1 MSTCRST
8 SVIVNGL
15 NTKYSKTLTIFTLS
29 TSLECTK
36 FTAQTYSHIP
46 NKIKFRH
53 QGCMEWSLYKNS
65 NGHGSDTI
73 SIASHS
79 HCAISVSCWKAPL
92 SSWSIRKQFQHGRCR
107 VTYIYSNY
115 VTLLSHSYVSRLSR
129 YRTGIAHAPRPCL
142 RTEETQ
148 TRRWWWTRNLT
159 IFFKPFPKK
168 L

>member
-1 MSTCRST
+1 MSTCRSS
-8 SVIVNGL
+8 SVFVNGL

-65 NGHGSDTI
+65 NGHGSDAI

-115 VTLLSHSYVSRLSR
+115 VTLLSHRYVSWLTVSHRYLSTR
-129 YRTGIAHAPRPCL
+129 CPTTVSSHGRNTN
-142 RTEETQ
+142 Q
-148 TRRWWWTRNLT
+148 TLMMDKKSHNLLQT
-159 IFFKPFPKK
+159 VS
-168 L
+168 